1 MDFGVTDIIEIFLVT
16 LLLYQGYRLLRG
28 SIAFNIFFGILVV
41 YLLYFAV
48 IFLDMKYLPQIFE
61 KFIEAGVL
69 ILIIVFQ
76 PEIRRFLLIIGRGG
90 LVNRKSFIKNLIK
103 GKLSSNNPHSNAIK
117 SIYKAILKCAE
128 SKTGALI
135 VIAEASSASLFGE
148 SGIILNASLSSDLL
162 ESIFFK
168 NAPLHDGAVIVNGNK
183 ILAARAVLPVSNS
196 NDIPSSVGLR
206 HRSALGVTE
215 HSDVLALLVSEE
227 NGSISY
233 AKDGK
238 LFLEVDADEI
248 AEVIKQAYGIKN

>member
-1 MDFGVTDIIEIFLVT
+1 MDFIEVCLVAA
-16 LLLYQGYRLLRG
+16 LMYQGYRLLRG

-41 YLLYFAV
+41 FLLYFSAV
-48 IFLDMKYLPQIFE
+48 ALDMVLLPKIFQ
-61 KFIEAGVL
+61 KFVEAGVL
-69 ILIIVFQ
+69 IIIIVFQ

-90 LVNRKSFIKNLIK
+90 LVNRKSFVQNFLS
-103 GKLSSNNPHSNAIK
+103 GKLSSNNPHTNAIK
-117 SIYKAILKCAE
+117 SVYKAILKCAE

-135 VIAEASSASLFGE
+135 VIADASSANLFGE
-148 SGIILNASLSSDLL
+148 SGILLNANLSSDLL

-183 ILAARAVLPVSNS
+183 ILAARSVLPVSNS
-196 NDIPSSVGLR
+196 QDMPSSVGLR

-215 HSDVLALLVSEE
+215 HSDVVALIVSEE

-238 LFLEVDADEI
+238 LFHKVNSDEI
-248 AEVIKQAYGIKN
+248 AEVIKNAYGIKAKD